1 MNVTLNG
8 KRDFAGVIKLRVLRW
23 AVALNHQD
31 GLMQSCWSKQEEM
44 GRREEKVMME
54 AETSRDALKEEEGAM
69 NTGGHEGERGK
80 ETHSPPEPPERT
92 SSANLVRLTSD
103 FRFAKP

>member
-8 KRDFAGVIKLRVLRW
+8 KRDFAGVIKSLEVGSSPESSRRPHAIMLVQ
-23 AVALNHQD
+23 A
-31 GLMQSCWSKQEEM
+31 EEM

-69 NTGGHEGERGK
+69 NTGGREGERGK
-80 ETHSPPEPPERT
+80 ETHSPPEPPKRT
-92 SSANLVRLTSD
+92 SSANPVRLTSD
-103 FRFAKP
+103 S

>member
-1 MNVTLNG
+1 
-8 KRDFAGVIKLRVLRW
+8 
-23 AVALNHQD
+23 
-31 GLMQSCWSKQEEM
+31 M